1 MTDSASLLDQPL
13 GDQPLAEPPITEEHV
28 AEVAGAVWDSFL
40 GLPLQLSPDS
50 PEPAA
55 GGMSGVVT
63 ISGAWRGAVVLQC
76 PSEHA
81 VAAAEAMF
89 AAQPGSLSPAEVADA
104 LGELTNMVG
113 GNLKNLLP
121 EPTSL
126 SIPSVSGGG
135 DSQVF
140 VPAARPVL
148 EVPLC
153 SGTALVRVTL
163 WQS

>member
-1 MTDSASLLDQPL
+1 VTETAAP
-13 GDQPLAEPPITEEHV
+13 PAPPITAEHV

-40 GLPLQLSPDS
+40 GLPLQRTQEQ
-50 PEPAA
+50 PEPAS

-76 PSEHA
+76 SPEHA
-81 VAAAEAMF
+81 AEAAEAMF
-89 AAQPGSLSPAEVADA
+89 AAEPGSLSPAEVADA

-121 EPTSL
+121 EPSTL

-148 EVPLC
+148 EVPLQ
-153 SGTALVRVTL
+153 SGASVVRVVL